1 MELNI
6 VKHIKKYGLEK
17 AIIDF
22 DLICKENGNLILLKY
37 NQISSPMDKIEV
49 QESRGL
55 ILEKGTYKVISMAFM
70 KFFNHGETNA
80 ANIDWDSAHVLDK
93 LDGSLLSLY
102 HYNDTWNVCTTGTIN
117 GEGEVNNKYGTTFR
131 DLFWGTINSKYNF
144 NINKL
149 NSDYIYAFEL
159 TTPYN
164 IVVKPHS
171 ESSAT
176 LLTIRNRE
184 NLKEIPYN
192 ELIPV
197 ANELGVPLV
206 KRYDFN
212 IKNVD
217 VLIKTFEN
225 MPWSEEGYIVLD
237 GNFSRIK
244 IKNPAYV
251 AVHLLK
257 NRTSEHS
264 IMEIVKS
271 NEIEEF
277 ASTFIERREE
287 IYNLHKNYNELINKL
302 ENIWKLLEPLKP
314 KDISPEEKKR
324 YAMEV
329 FRVCEEND
337 IKMFTGLYFG
347 LNDGKIESIG
357 EYMMNYDNKRLYQI
371 L

>member
-6 VKHIKKYGLEK
+6 VKYIKKYGLEK
-17 AIIDF
+17 AIKDF
-22 DLICKENGNLILLKY
+22 DLICKENDKLILLKY
-37 NQISSPMDKIEV
+37 NQIYSPMDRIEV

-55 ILEKGTYKVISMAFM
+55 ILEKNTYKVISMAFM

-80 ANIDWDSAHVLDK
+80 ANIDWDTAYVLEK
-93 LDGSLLSLY
+93 LDGSLTPLY
-102 HYNDTWNVCTTGTIN
+102 HYDGAWYVSTTGTIN
-117 GEGEVNNKYGTTFR
+117 GEGEVNNKFGTTFN
-131 DLFWGTINSKYNF
+131 DLFWTTVKTKYN
-144 NINKL
+144 L
-149 NSDYIYAFEL
+149 NVNDLNTNYVYVFEL

-164 IVVKPHS
+164 IVVKPHT

-176 LLTIRNRE
+176 LLTIRDME
-184 NLKEIPYN
+184 TLKEIGYD
-192 ELIPV
+192 ELISI
-197 ANELGVPLV
+197 ANSIGVPLV
-206 KRYDFN
+206 KRFN
-212 IKNVD
+212 INAKSVEP
-217 VLIKTFEN
+217 LLKTFKN

-237 GNFSRIK
+237 GNFNRIK

-264 IMEIVKS
+264 IMDVVKS

-287 IYNLHKNYNELINKL
+287 IYNLHKNYNELINRL

-314 KDISPEEKKR
+314 KDKSPEEKKR

-329 FRVCEEND
+329 FRVCEENN

-347 LNDGKIESIG
+347 LNDGKIESIS
-357 EYMMNYDNKRLYQI
+357 EYMLNYDNKRLYQI